1 MIAGQHMPRRPST
14 GASSQ
19 SRNIMSLR
27 DLGRIKQRASEVDV
41 RPINYAIER
50 KKRLKALSKEK
61 TARFPDTLEAMRD
74 RKQNFIKM
82 KKEAE
87 EEARR
92 EIDREEARFQR
103 EQRNNIIKKAEEAF
117 FNQTDRMKLLL
128 SRQAIAETI
137 HERKKQIEERK
148 VREQAEREEAAKY
161 HVYTM
166 EKVARGIEEEA
177 AHAVFTPEEL
187 LAAQVV
193 LRRMPVGHSVVE
205 MILDLVRAVRPDA
218 PEASDAIRQAVAWGP
233 GPRAAQALMLAVRAK
248 AVLDGRL
255 APSVEDVVD
264 MARPVLSHRMSLT
277 FAARARGDSL
287 TALINSTT
295 QDLTTRSEAAA

>member
-14 GASSQ
+14 GASSH

-27 DLGRIKQRASEVDV
+27 DLGRIRQRASEVDV
-41 RPINYAIER
+41 RPVDYAVER

-61 TARFPDTLEAMRD
+61 TNRFPDTLEAMRD

-92 EIDREEARFQR
+92 QIDREEAKFQR
-103 EQRNNIIKKAEEAF
+103 DQRNNIIKKAEEAF

-148 VREQAEREEAAKY
+148 VNLIQTASATLTLTPSSTLTPPPPPTPTR
-161 HVYTM
+161 
-166 EKVARGIEEEA
+166 RG
-177 AHAVFTPEEL
+177 
-187 LAAQVV
+187 
-193 LRRMPVGHSVVE
+193 S
-205 MILDLVRAVRPDA
+205 RP
-218 PEASDAIRQAVAWGP
+218 RW
-233 GPRAAQALMLAVRAK
+233 
-248 AVLDGRL
+248 
-255 APSVEDVVD
+255 
-264 MARPVLSHRMSLT
+264 
-277 FAARARGDSL
+277 
-287 TALINSTT
+287 
-295 QDLTTRSEAAA
+295 